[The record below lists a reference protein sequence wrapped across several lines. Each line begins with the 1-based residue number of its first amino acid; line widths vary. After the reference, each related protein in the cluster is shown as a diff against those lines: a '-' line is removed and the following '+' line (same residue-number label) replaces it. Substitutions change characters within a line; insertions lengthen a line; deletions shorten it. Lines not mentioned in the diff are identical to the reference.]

1 MSDDTTLDILLWIV
15 LPYFVLAIFI
25 LGHVWRFRT
34 DQYTVTSRS
43 SQLYESKLLRFGSP
57 LFHYGIIAVF
67 FGHLMGLL
75 IPQRWTDAIGIT
87 ESMYHWG
94 AFGMGIV
101 ASAVTAG
108 GIMILAWRRTTN
120 DRVKTVTPV
129 GDKIMFGLLGL
140 SILLGILATLFNLQS
155 SYNYREGLS
164 IWFRNFWTLNPDAS
178 LMASAPLFF
187 QLHVLIAL
195 VLFAIWPFSR
205 LVHAFTIPFGYL
217 NRPYILYRSR
227 DDSERKPRPGWAKS
241 DIPEVP
247 GPATGGRRKKT

>member
-1 MSDDTTLDILLWIV
+1 MHDATTLDILLWV
-15 LPYFVLAIFI
+15 AFPYFVLGIFI
-25 LGHVWRFRT
+25 LGHVYRFRR

-43 SQLYESKLLRFGSP
+43 SQLYESKLLRIGSP

-87 ESMYHWG
+87 EMMYHWG
-94 AFGMGIV
+94 AFSVGIA

-108 GIMILAWRRTTN
+108 GIMILAYRRTTN
-120 DRVKTVTPV
+120 DRVKTVTPF
-129 GDKIMFGLLGL
+129 GDKVMFGLLGL
-140 SILLGILATLFNLQS
+140 SILLGMTATLVNIEN

-164 IWFRNFWTLNPDAS
+164 VWFRNFWTLQPDPT
-178 LMASAPLFF
+178 LMAEAPIFF

-195 VLFAIWPFSR
+195 VLFAIWPFTR

-227 DDSERKPRPGWAKS
+227 DDSERAPRRGWERTDA
-241 DIPEVP
+241 
-247 GPATGGRRKKT
+247 